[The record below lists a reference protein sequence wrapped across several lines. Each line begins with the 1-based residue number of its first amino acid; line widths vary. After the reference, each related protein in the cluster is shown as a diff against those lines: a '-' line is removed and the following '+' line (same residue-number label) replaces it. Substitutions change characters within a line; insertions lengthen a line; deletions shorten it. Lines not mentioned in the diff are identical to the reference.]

1 MTEFFNTFLSK
12 QGPMNHFK
20 FYHTM
25 AGYKDIKV
33 SEESKQSLDANLYS
47 YTLTMTLP
55 VNGVPFLKQTRLIK
69 EVKVDRS
76 KP

>member
-1 MTEFFNTFLSK
+1 
-12 QGPMNHFK
+12 MNHFK

-47 YTLTMTLP
+47 YTLTMTVP
-55 VNGVPFLKQTRLIK
+55 VTGVPFLKQTRLIK